1 MCKYDYLFSIE
12 RMNKSTVS
20 RINTIENFYSDRS
33 RIIYSSSFRRLQQ
46 KAQVFSLE
54 ANSNVRTRLTHSLEV
69 SDLGKT
75 LANKIGYKLK
85 EKGLIGHGKIPEMV
99 AIVENACLMHDIGN
113 PPFGHFGE
121 AAIRKWAKENLDDV
135 LFENAKVFRK
145 NTEEVDYK
153 INELKKDFEE
163 FDGNPQG
170 FRIASKLHCERDE
183 YSWNLT
189 IATLLCAL
197 KYVRTTGECGNGDID
212 KKAGFFQT
220 EKSFVDELWCRAQRE
235 KHTRYPFT
243 YIMEAADD
251 IAYCLSDI
259 ADGIEKN
266 IVQPNIFIK
275 EIKNNWD
282 QHNGG
287 LLPVDFPDDVT
298 KENFA
303 LNVSVK
309 LSKYLVDCAVNT
321 FIDNLDGYMKGIED
335 SLIPKNSSYGCLV
348 ESIKATS
355 RKLLYKSE
363 PAENIE
369 LAGYS
374 MILGILNKFQSILK
388 MPYSEFKKIVDDEAN
403 EFPLESRL
411 YHRIGHRYAKRY
423 KIDLSKL
430 DVNDE
435 HYAAHE
441 WWYRAHMIIDH
452 VSGMTDEY
460 ALTTYQILYGIK
472 L

>member
-12 RMNKSTVS
+12 RIKKSTMD
-20 RINTIENFYSDRS
+20 RDNLIDNFYSDRS

-75 LANKIGYKLK
+75 LANSIGFKLK
-85 EKGLIGHGKIPEMV
+85 DKGLISHDKIPEMV

-121 AAIRKWAKENLDDV
+121 EAIKKWSKENINDGM
-135 LFENAKVFRK
+135 FKKARVFRK
-145 NTEEVDYK
+145 NSENVDYR
-153 INELKKDFEE
+153 IHGLKKDFDE

-189 IATLLCAL
+189 ISTLLCAL
-197 KYVRTTGECGNGDID
+197 KYVRTTGEIGKGNIA

-220 EKSFVDELWCRAQRE
+220 EKEFVEELWCRANRDP
-235 KHTRYPFT
+235 HTRYPFT

-266 IVQPNIFIK
+266 IVQPSEFIK

-282 QHNGG
+282 RSYGD
-287 LLPVDFPDDVT
+287 LFPIDFSDGIT

-303 LNVSVK
+303 LKVSVK
-309 LSKYLVDCAVNT
+309 LSKYFVECAADSFVDN
-321 FIDNLDGYMKGIED
+321 IDGYMNGTED
-335 SLIPKNSSYGCLV
+335 SLIPNNSSYGRLM
-348 ESIKATS
+348 SAIKSTS
-355 RKLLYKSE
+355 RKLLYRSE

-374 MILGILNKFQSILK
+374 MISGILNKFECLLK
-388 MPYSEFKKIVDDEAN
+388 LPYCEFKKITDDETN

-411 YHRIGHRYAKRY
+411 YHRIGHRYVKRY
-423 KIDLSKL
+423 KIDVEKIEKDS
-430 DVNDE
+430 E
-435 HYAAHE
+435 HYAAYE

-452 VSGMTDEY
+452 ISGMTDAY
-460 ALTTYQILYGIK
+460 ALTTYQTLYGIK